1 MLSQQSG
8 KDAMAE
14 TSKTELVWPVP
25 DDLRRQLLAALS
37 EKTPAPVTYEQ
48 FLEWVDE
55 DTVAKWKEG
64 AIVMASP
71 ASARHQEVKT
81 FLVRPLSGYVDVH
94 QLGRIHDAPFQMKLA
109 HFGREPDGPFVA
121 ASHLDRLKETFLDG
135 PADLV
140 VEIISPESVGRDRGD
155 KFEEYRE
162 AGIPEYWLIDPRLDQ
177 ATFYRL
183 DTAGRYQDVVPNA
196 NGVYTS
202 KALPGFWLKVDWL
215 WQDPL
220 PNPTTALLEIDRVD
234 YASYLK
240 DKLRQAGLA
249 DE

>member
-1 MLSQQSG
+1 
-8 KDAMAE
+8 MAE

-37 EKTPAPVTYEQ
+37 ENAPAPITYEQ
-48 FLEWVDE
+48 FLDWADEDTLAEWVD
-55 DTVAKWKEG
+55 G

-81 FLVRPLSGYVDVH
+81 FLVRTLAGFVDLH
-94 QLGRIHDAPFQMKLA
+94 QLGRIYDAPFQMKLA
-109 HFGREPDGPFVA
+109 HSGREPDVLFVA
-121 ASHLDRLKETFLDG
+121 ASHLDRLKETYLDG

-140 VEIISPESVGRDRGD
+140 IEIISPESVGRDRGD

-177 ATFYRL
+177 ANFYQL

-196 NGVYTS
+196 DGVYTS
-202 KALPGFWLKVDWL
+202 KALPGFWLRVEWL

-220 PNPTTALLEIDRVD
+220 PDPTKALLELDRAA
-234 YASYLK
+234 YAAYLK
-240 DKLRQAGLA
+240 EKLRQAGLA

>member
-1 MLSQQSG
+1 
-8 KDAMAE
+8 MAE

-37 EKTPAPVTYEQ
+37 ENAPAPITYEQ
-48 FLEWVDE
+48 FLDWADEDTLAEWVD
-55 DTVAKWKEG
+55 G

-81 FLVRPLSGYVDVH
+81 FLVRTLAGFVDVH
-94 QLGRIHDAPFQMKLA
+94 QLGRIYDAPFQMKLA
-109 HFGREPDGPFVA
+109 HSGREPDVFFVA
-121 ASHLDRLKETFLDG
+121 ASHLDRLKETYLDG

-140 VEIISPESVGRDRGD
+140 IEIISPESVGRDRGD

-177 ATFYRL
+177 ANFYQL
-183 DTAGRYQDVVPNA
+183 DSAGRYQDVVPDA
-196 NGVYTS
+196 NGVYAS
-202 KALPGFWLKVDWL
+202 KALPGFWLRVNWL
-215 WQDPL
+215 WQESL
-220 PNPTTALLEIDRVD
+220 PDPTTALLEIDGAA
-234 YASYLK
+234 YAAYLK
-240 DKLRQAGLA
+240 EKLRQARLA